1 MKKRMSWAA
10 AGLILLL
17 MTALQ
22 FVLDLGF
29 SSTFRNEVGSIHSDF
44 WLIIVPSDLVANT
57 ILAVAMRF
65 VYNRLTCKDRAGSQG
80 HQIERG

>member
-1 MKKRMSWAA
+1 MEPEMKKRMSWAA

-44 WLIIVPSDLVANT
+44 WLIIVPSDLVAHTTGQVLKGIKSNEVEFL
-57 ILAVAMRF
+57 IR
-65 VYNRLTCKDRAGSQG
+65 RPGCRIK
-80 HQIERG
+80 